1 MKKLPLFITSEKIM
15 KKNLVVEN
23 RMFYKVR
30 FESKTNSF
38 NTEML
43 SSLKKIGSN
52 VRVID
57 FFNLRVCD
65 VDVFQNILRNFPK
78 IEKMKFNNCHNYL
91 TDQQSNVANV
101 LKLEHLKELELDNSC
116 ANVIYDFNQVIN
128 YI

>member
-1 MKKLPLFITSEKIM
+1 MKKL
-15 KKNLVVEN
+15 LVVEN

-30 FESKTNSF
+30 FESKNKSF

-43 SSLKKIGSN
+43 SSLKKLGSN
-52 VRVID
+52 VREIE
-57 FFNLRVCD
+57 FIHLWICD

-78 IEKMKFNNCHNYL
+78 VEKMQFKRCYNDLLH
-91 TDQQSNVANV
+91 QQSNDIV
-101 LKLEHLKELELDNSC
+101 LKLEHLKELELDSSW

>member
-1 MKKLPLFITSEKIM
+1 MKKLPLFISHEKMM

-30 FESKTNSF
+30 FESKTNNF

-52 VRVID
+52 VRELE
-57 FFNLRVCD
+57 FNRSCVSD
-65 VDVFQNILRNFPK
+65 VNVFQNILRNFPK
-78 IEKMKFNNCHNYL
+78 IEKIQFHKCHNYFPY
-91 TDQQSNVANV
+91 QQSNANV
-101 LKLEHLKELELDNSC
+101 LKLEHLKELELFHSC
-116 ANVIYDFNQVIN
+116 PNVINDFYQVIN

>member
-1 MKKLPLFITSEKIM
+1 MKKLPLFISHEKM
-15 KKNLVVEN
+15 VKKNLVVEN

-38 NTEML
+38 DTEML

-57 FFNLRVCD
+57 FINLRVCD

-78 IEKMKFNNCHNYL
+78 IEKIHFHKCHNNFPY
-91 TDQQSNVANV
+91 QQLNAYV
-101 LKLEHLKELELDNSC
+101 LKLEHLKELELNHSS

>member
-1 MKKLPLFITSEKIM
+1 M

-43 SSLKKIGSN
+43 SCLKKIGSN
-52 VRVID
+52 VREIKFRHFWVH
-57 FFNLRVCD
+57 D
-65 VDVFQNILRNFPK
+65 VNVFQNILRNFPK
-78 IEKMKFNNCHNYL
+78 IEKMKLNNCHNYL

-116 ANVIYDFNQVIN
+116 GMVNYDFNCIIN
-128 YI
+128 CIKL